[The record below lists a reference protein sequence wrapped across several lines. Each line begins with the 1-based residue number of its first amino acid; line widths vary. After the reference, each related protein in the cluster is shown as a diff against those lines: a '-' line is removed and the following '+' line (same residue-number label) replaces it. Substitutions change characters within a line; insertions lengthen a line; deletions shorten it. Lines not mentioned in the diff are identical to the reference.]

1 MCYKLTSTW
10 CLKFPT
16 TDLLDRIQTKFPPV
30 AKSTKQNFP
39 TINRFYETKRE
50 NFVIQW
56 RLPHYLRLSLL
67 SAAKVAPLFT
77 VSLSNLKI
85 VPFQP
90 YAAGYDGDACPF
102 PGDLLSRTREP
113 DCELLCCS
121 SLLLDIFLMAPRTR
135 ETITCTSKNKPRAHR
150 AL

>member
-1 MCYKLTSTW
+1 MLQTDINMMLKISHNRLIRSHSDGFSTGS
-10 CLKFPT
+10 KVH
-16 TDLLDRIQTKFPPV
+16 QTKFPHHQSILRN
-30 AKSTKQNFP
+30 KTG
-39 TINRFYETKRE
+39 

-90 YAAGYDGDACPF
+90 YAAGNDGDVCPF

-135 ETITCTSKNKPRAHR
+135 ETITCTSKNKPRAHGAR
-150 AL
+150 